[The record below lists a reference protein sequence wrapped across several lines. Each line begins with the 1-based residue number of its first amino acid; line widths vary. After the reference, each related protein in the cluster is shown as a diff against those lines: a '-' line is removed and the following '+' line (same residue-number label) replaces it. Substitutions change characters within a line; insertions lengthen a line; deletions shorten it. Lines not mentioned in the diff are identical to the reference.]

1 MPVPK
6 RRRSRARRDRG
17 RTHKKLTPANLSRCP
32 ECGTPKLPHRACPNA
47 DCGLYRGRRVIEQTA
62 KP

>member
-17 RTHKKLTPANLSRCP
+17 RTHKGLRPD
-32 ECGTPKLPHRACPNA
+32 CGRPKLPHRACTNP
-47 DCGLYRGRRVIEQTA
+47 DCGTYRGRQVITQPIST
-62 KP
+62 